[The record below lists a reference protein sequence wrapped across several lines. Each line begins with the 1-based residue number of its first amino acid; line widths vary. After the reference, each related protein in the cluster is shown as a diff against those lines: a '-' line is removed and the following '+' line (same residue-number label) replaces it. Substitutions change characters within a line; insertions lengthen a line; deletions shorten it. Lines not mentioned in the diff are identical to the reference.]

1 MGFNWKIAAGVCLAV
16 SVAVPAFAQGSGA
29 DTYKTK
35 CAMCHGA
42 TGLGDT
48 PAGKVFKA
56 ASLKDPMVTT
66 KSDDELTVIVKNGK
80 NKMPAWKDK
89 LTDEQIKAV
98 LLYIRTQLPD

>member
-1 MGFNWKIAAGVCLAV
+1 MGFNWKNAVGGCLAV
-16 SVAVPAFAQGSGA
+16 CVAVPSFAQSGA
-29 DTYKTK
+29 DTYKTR

-66 KSDDELTVIVKNGK
+66 KSDDELTVIIKSGK